1 MRESVEVFQ
10 KDFLEGWGGF
20 GFGKSVLK
28 IKILLVLIT
37 WSLWLWSRGSSGGH
51 KITVLIWPVCFNKSP
66 SALDT
71 SNIIRK
77 KIKRPILV
85 LKIY

>member
-10 KDFLEGWGGF
+10 EGFLEGSGGVGF
-20 GFGKSVLK
+20 GGSVLK

-37 WSLWLWSRGSSGGH
+37 WSLWLWSRWSSGGH
-51 KITVLIWPVCFNKSP
+51 KITVLIWPACFNKGL